1 MRALVVYESMFGN
14 TQTIARAIADGL
26 ATRMAVDVVEI
37 GAAPAAVP
45 GDVDLLVVGGPTH
58 AFGMSRPNT
67 RQSAVQ
73 QATSGLVSKGQGMR
87 EWLTALPGGA
97 PRAAAAAFDTR
108 VKIPLIP
115 GAARRGAENSCAGR
129 ASPFSP
135 ARRAS
140 TSPAPPAPCWRG
152 DGAGPFLGCGAGH
165 GTGDRHAPVRVGTRP
180 ALCLRAPDKAGP
192 VRRTCNDC
200 LPHAPTGAVRRRLLK
215 APRYSP

>member
-37 GAAPAAVP
+37 GGASAAVP

-67 RQSAVQ
+67 RQSAAQ

-97 PRAAAAAFDTR
+97 AQAAAVAFDTR

-115 GAARRGAENSCAGR
+115 GAARRGAEKLLRRKGFRILTGSQSFYVSGTPGPLLEGEAER
-129 ASPFSP
+129 ARSWGVVLAT
-135 ARRAS
+135 ARETDAHQL
-140 TSPAPPAPCWRG
+140 A
-152 DGAGPFLGCGAGH
+152 
-165 GTGDRHAPVRVGTRP
+165 
-180 ALCLRAPDKAGP
+180 
-192 VRRTCNDC
+192 
-200 LPHAPTGAVRRRLLK
+200 
-215 APRYSP
+215 

>member
-115 GAARRGAENSCAGR
+115 GAARRGAEKLLRRKGFPILTGSQSFYVSGTPGPLLEGETER
-129 ASPFSP
+129 ARSWGV
-135 ARRAS
+135 ALA
-140 TSPAPPAPCWRG
+140 TAQE
-152 DGAGPFLGCGAGH
+152 
-165 GTGDRHAPVRVGTRP
+165 TGMHQFA
-180 ALCLRAPDKAGP
+180 
-192 VRRTCNDC
+192 
-200 LPHAPTGAVRRRLLK
+200 
-215 APRYSP
+215 